1 MYCINCGVK
10 LADSEKSCPLCGTV
24 PYHPNLIIKET
35 AGLYP
40 SGKMPYSK
48 PSTVGI
54 KVIVTVG
61 FVIALLISFL
71 CDMQLSGRVSW
82 SFYVIGTLL
91 TAYISFVLPFWFKK
105 PSPVIFVPLSFVTVG
120 IYLLFINLFT
130 NGAWFLSFAFPVV
143 GIIGL
148 LVTSV
153 VTLSIF
159 FRRARLYI
167 FGGALVLLGGFMP
180 LLELFLTITFDLK
193 FVWWSLYPLVALSF
207 VGLTV
212 LFFAISPTAREAFER
227 KFFI

>member
-10 LADSEKSCPLCGTV
+10 LADSEKACPLCGTV
-24 PYHPNLIIKET
+24 PYHPDIIIKE
-35 AGLYP
+35 AVGLYP

-71 CDMQLSGRVSW
+71 CDMQLNGRVSW
-82 SFYVIGTLL
+82 SFYVIGALL
-91 TAYISFVLPFWFKK
+91 TAYISFVFPFWFKK
-105 PSPVIFVPLSFVTVG
+105 QSPVIFVPLSFIAIGT
-120 IYLLFINLFT
+120 YLLFINLFID
-130 NGAWFLSFAFPVV
+130 GDWFLSFAFPVV
-143 GIIGL
+143 GFIGL

-159 FRRARLYI
+159 FKRARLYI
-167 FGGALVLLGGFMP
+167 FGGALILLGGFMP
-180 LLELFLTITFDLK
+180 LLELFLTVTFEIK
-193 FVWWSLYPLVALSF
+193 FIWWSLYPLVSLCL
-207 VGLTV
+207 VGFTV
-212 LFFAISPTAREAFER
+212 LFFAISPTAREAFQR

>member
-10 LADSEKSCPLCGTV
+10 LADSEKACPLCGTV
-24 PYHPNLIIKET
+24 PYHPDLIIKET

-54 KVIVTVG
+54 KVIVAVG
-61 FVIALLISFL
+61 FIIALLISFL
-71 CDMQLSGRVSW
+71 CDIRLSGRVSW
-82 SFYVIGTLL
+82 SFYVIGALL
-91 TAYISFVLPFWFKK
+91 TAYITFVFPFWFKK
-105 PSPVIFVPLSFVTVG
+105 PSPIIFLPLSFVAVG
-120 IYLLFINLFT
+120 TYLLFINLFT
-130 NGAWFLSFAFPVV
+130 KGDWFLSFAFPVV

-153 VTLSIF
+153 VILSIF

-167 FGGALVLLGGFMP
+167 FGGAIVLLGGFMP
-180 LLELFLTITFDLK
+180 LLELFLTISIDLK
-193 FVWWSLYPLVALSF
+193 FIWWSLYPLVSLVL